1 MALTISVDTAF
12 GIPCA
17 DAHAVIREFRMDK
30 EIDEDDVK
38 TFVVTYGGLV
48 WVDADK
54 YADDA
59 SPIVGYNFQFN
70 LDVSDEADQ
79 HNLLKQC
86 YVNLKTQEGFTD
98 GVDA

>member
-17 DAHAVIREFRMDK
+17 NAHAVIREFRMTK

-38 TFVVTYGGLV
+38 TFVVSYGGLV

-70 LDVSDEADQ
+70 LDVTEEADQ

-86 YVNLKTQEGFTD
+86 YIHLKLQDDFTD